1 MKRVI
6 DYTVTDSDA
15 DKTIHMFLREHF
27 FPAKIITILKH
38 TENSVCLNGESVF
51 LNTMLNAGDRLTIN
65 YSED

>member
-51 LNTMLNAGDRLTIN
+51 
-65 YSED
+65 